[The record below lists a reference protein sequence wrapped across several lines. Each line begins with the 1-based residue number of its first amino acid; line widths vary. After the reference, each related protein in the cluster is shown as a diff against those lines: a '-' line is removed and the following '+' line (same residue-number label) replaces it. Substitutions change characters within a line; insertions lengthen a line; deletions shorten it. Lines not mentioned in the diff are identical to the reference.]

1 MFKIKRN
8 REPTNVQEN
17 ASEKAIYKM
26 ITEIGNGYYAWNG
39 KLYESDIVRACV
51 RPRTKAIG
59 KMVAKHIRT
68 SVSSDGVTSTTVN
81 PDAYMRF
88 LLEEPNAYMTGQMM
102 QEKVANQLAL
112 NGNAYILIIR
122 DSAGVPCGLYP
133 IPATAVEAKYDVNNN
148 LELKFYYL
156 NGKSSQFPYS
166 EIIHLRED
174 YVNNDLF
181 GENPA
186 TALVSMMNVV
196 TTIDQGIVNAIKNSA
211 VIKWL
216 LKFTT
221 SMRDEDLRMKA
232 NEFAENYLSLTSSS
246 LGVAAVDSKAEAT
259 QITPHDYIPN
269 AMQMDSQTKRIY
281 AFFNTNAN
289 IVTSKYTEDEWIAYY
304 EQSIEPVGVQMSN
317 EYTRKLFTR
326 RERGFGNKIVFESG
340 NLTYASMSTKLQLV
354 TLIDRGVMTPN
365 EVRSY
370 FNLAPIDGG
379 DNALLRKDTGKLA
392 GGDD

>member
-1 MFKIKRN
+1 MFKVKRN
-8 REPTNVQEN
+8 REPTNLQEN
-17 ASEKAIYKM
+17 ATEKAIYKM

-68 SVSSDGVTSTTVN
+68 TVSNDGVTSTTVN

-122 DSAGVPCGLYP
+122 DGAGVPCGLYP
-133 IPATAVEAKYDVNNN
+133 IPATAVEAKYDANNN

-156 NGKSSQFPYS
+156 NGKTSQFPYS

-186 TALVSMMNVV
+186 AALVSMMNVV

-221 SMRDEDLRMKA
+221 SMRDEDLRVKA

-246 LGVAAVDSKAEAT
+246 LGVAAVDSKAEAI

-289 IVTSKYTEDEWIAYY
+289 IVASKYTEDEWIAYY
-304 EQSIEPVGVQMSN
+304 EQCIEPVGVQLSN
-317 EYTRKLFTR
+317 EFTRKLFTR
-326 RERGFGNKIVFESG
+326 RERGFGNRIVFESG

-379 DNALLRKDTGKLA
+379 DKALLRKDTGKLA